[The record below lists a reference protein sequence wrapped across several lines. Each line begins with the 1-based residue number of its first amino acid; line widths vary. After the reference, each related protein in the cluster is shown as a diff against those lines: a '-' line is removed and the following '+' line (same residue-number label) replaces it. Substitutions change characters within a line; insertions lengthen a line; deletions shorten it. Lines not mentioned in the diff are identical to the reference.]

1 MEVIEEL
8 TDELVNFFNW
18 FSSWESSVIRAGDL
32 TVSEAH
38 AIEVLGQYGKMNMR
52 NMAEKLGV
60 TTGTTTVTVNR
71 LVEKEY
77 AVREFIKEDR
87 RIILISLTARGV
99 RAFREHHRYH
109 LDLTEQM
116 VSTLTDEEVRKLL
129 ELLRKINAETF

>member
-38 AIEVLGQYGKMNMR
+38 AIEVLGQYGKMNMK